1 VIEPMNI
8 GYACLAIAVPGSE
21 MKSCTLKNAS
31 PERLLS
37 LIENNLNAL
46 DKLITYNIDRGIQLF
61 RISSDL
67 IPFGSSLAADL
78 AWQEIYSDK
87 LAAIGQRILSS
98 GIRVSMH
105 PGQYTVLNSPDQSV
119 AQRAIADLHYH
130 TTVLDSLGLG
140 RDHKIILHLGG
151 VYGHK
156 EEAKNRFIARYKDLH
171 SSIKKRL
178 VIENDDRL
186 YTIADILAV
195 SADSGIPAVYD
206 NLHHAIN
213 PSPRSYGDRDWIKAC
228 SASWSGDDGRQKI
241 HYSQQH
247 PSKRPGAH
255 SDTIYIDP
263 FLEFWNQ
270 IADMD
275 VDIMLEVKDKN
286 LSALKCIHCTRD
298 SAITTL
304 ENEWAHYKYAVL
316 EGSPEQY
323 QAIRH
328 LLRNKNAYP
337 AVEMYR
343 KIEAAF
349 NLPVLPG
356 NAVNAAQHV
365 WGYFKN
371 CASKNEH
378 QRFAQMLEN
387 FSAGQTKLPAVKKYL
402 LRLAL
407 KYQEN
412 YLLHGYYF
420 YL

>member
-1 VIEPMNI
+1 
-8 GYACLAIAVPGSE
+8 
-21 MKSCTLKNAS
+21 
-31 PERLLS
+31 
-37 LIENNLNAL
+37 
-46 DKLITYNIDRGIQLF
+46 
-61 RISSDL
+61 
-67 IPFGSSLAADL
+67 
-78 AWQEIYSDK
+78 
-87 LAAIGQRILSS
+87 
-98 GIRVSMH
+98 
-105 PGQYTVLNSPDQSV
+105 
-119 AQRAIADLHYH
+119 
-130 TTVLDSLGLG
+130 
-140 RDHKIILHLGG
+140 
-151 VYGHK
+151 
-156 EEAKNRFIARYKDLH
+156 
-171 SSIKKRL
+171 
-178 VIENDDRL
+178 
-186 YTIADILAV
+186 
-195 SADSGIPAVYD
+195 
-206 NLHHAIN
+206 
-213 PSPRSYGDRDWIKAC
+213 
-228 SASWSGDDGRQKI
+228 
-241 HYSQQH
+241 
-247 PSKRPGAH
+247 
-255 SDTIYIDP
+255 
-263 FLEFWNQ
+263 
-270 IADMD
+270 MD